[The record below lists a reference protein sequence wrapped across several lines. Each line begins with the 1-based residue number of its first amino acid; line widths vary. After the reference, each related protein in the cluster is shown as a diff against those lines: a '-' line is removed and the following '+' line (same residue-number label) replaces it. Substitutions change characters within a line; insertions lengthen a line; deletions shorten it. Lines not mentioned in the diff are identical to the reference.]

1 MDMPKH
7 SQSLLHENTQE
18 SHKEFEARTGSALRG
33 LRNGLQVSR
42 RLVLGKLPDEL
53 RGVENRRG
61 RFRKTLEAA
70 VVEAHGDISL
80 VRAAMVAEATYWA
93 GSIAI
98 IDWLYRQRLK
108 DLKATEIAQMS
119 RQQAFAMGKAR
130 SIMTELL
137 ASETKANGLLEQLQ
151 QQYEAKQT
159 EATNEA

>member
-7 SQSLLHENTQE
+7 SQSYLQQNAQE
-18 SHKEFEARTGSALRG
+18 SHAEFEARTRSALNG

-70 VVEAHGDISL
+70 VIETHGTISL
-80 VRAAMVAEATYWA
+80 VHAAAVAEAVYWA

-98 IDWLYRQRLK
+98 IDWLFRQRLN

-119 RQQAFAMGKAR
+119 RQQAFAMGKCR
-130 SIMTELL
+130 SIMAELL
-137 ASETKANGLLEQLQ
+137 QDEKKASSLLEEIQRRFDAQ
-151 QQYEAKQT
+151 EAI
-159 EATNEA
+159 E